1 MRFEPFSKLMS
12 ENTKNGIY
20 KSKDFMGTGT
30 PIVKMS
36 QLFGNRFI
44 DSYLDGYE
52 QIILDDKELEGYRLL
67 ENDLLFSRT
76 SVVPEGVGM
85 CSIIREK
92 ERDLVFES
100 NIIRVRLNNDLV
112 NPEFVFRYF
121 QSPQGRGS
129 VLSIAGGTNIKTIK
143 ASSLKDLKVP
153 LLDRDA
159 QNNVVEMLRN
169 YDNLIENNRRRIQ
182 LLEESARLLYQE
194 WFVHLR
200 FPGHEQVKI
209 TDGVPEGWDRL
220 SVTECCEKSTYGYTA
235 SASQDAI
242 GPKFLR
248 ITDIVPS
255 SISWADVPYCEADE
269 ATTKKYQLKEGDIV
283 VARTGATV
291 GYAKRMPSLSEPVIY
306 ASYLVKFSPNK
317 SVVDDLLLGVF
328 MESEQYKDF
337 VRGNAGGAAQPNAN
351 AQILGGA
358 KLLVPSELLQK
369 EFRSNVAPLIEQK
382 FLLEKQNASLAKA
395 RDLLLPKLMSGE
407 LTV

>member
-36 QLFGNRFI
+36 QQFGNRFI

-143 ASSLKDLKVP
+143 ASSLKDLKIP

-169 YDNLIENNRRRIQ
+169 YDDLIENNRRRIQ

-200 FPGHEQVKI
+200 FPGHEQVEI
-209 TDGVPEGWDRL
+209 TDGVPEGWDKTTADKVMDVLSGGTPKTKVPEFWDGEIPFFTPKDAKGLFTYDTEKTITDLGLSKCNSRL
-220 SVTECCEKSTYGYTA
+220 YPKYTVFITARGTVGKLSFAQRPMAMNQSCYALIAKGEISQEFLYSSLKA
-235 SASQDAI
+235 SIEQFKARASGAVFDAI
-242 GPKFLR
+242 VVDTFKNIPFL
-248 ITDIVPS
+248 IPS
-255 SISWADVPYCEADE
+255 SSLRDE
-269 ATTKKYQLKEGDIV
+269 FTEQ
-283 VARTGATV
+283 
-291 GYAKRMPSLSEPVIY
+291 
-306 ASYLVKFSPNK
+306 VK
-317 SVVDDLLLGVF
+317 GVF
-328 MESEQYKDF
+328 SQIDNLSIQNMKL
-337 VRGNAGGAAQPNAN
+337 AQ
-351 AQILGGA
+351 
-358 KLLVPSELLQK
+358 
-369 EFRSNVAPLIEQK
+369 
-382 FLLEKQNASLAKA
+382 A

>member
-1 MRFEPFSKLMS
+1 MRFELFSKLMS

-20 KSKDFMGTGT
+20 KSKDFMGTGI

-36 QLFGNRFI
+36 QQFGNRFI
-44 DSYLDGYE
+44 DSSLDGYE

-121 QSPQGRGS
+121 QSPKGRGS

-153 LLDRDA
+153 LLDRNA
-159 QNNVVEMLRN
+159 QNNVVEILRN
-169 YDNLIENNRRRIQ
+169 YDELIENNRRRIQ
-182 LLEESARLLYQE
+182 LLDESARLLYQE

-209 TDGVPEGWDRL
+209 TDGVPEGWSIKRVDSL
-220 SVTECCEKSTYGYTA
+220 LGKVAKKKKIKKEEYLEDGVVPCVDQSQEFIGGYIDDEEAAITENLPVVVFGDHT
-235 SASQDAI
+235 
-242 GPKFLR
+242 R
-248 ITDIVPS
+248 I
-255 SISWADVPYCEADE
+255 
-269 ATTKKYQLKEGDIV
+269 
-283 VARTGATV
+283 
-291 GYAKRMPSLSEPVIY
+291 
-306 ASYLVKFSPNK
+306 VKFI
-317 SVVDDLLLGVF
+317 
-328 MESEQYKDF
+328 DF
-337 VRGNAGGAAQPNAN
+337 PFAPGADGTQ
-351 AQILGGA
+351 
-358 KLLVPSELLQK
+358 LLVPNDEEIPRDFFYFMIS
-369 EFRSNVAPLIEQK
+369 SINVANAFYARHFK
-382 FLLEKQNASLAKA
+382 FLKAKDVLVPEKKLMHEFSLVVKDNMLQIKLLRNQNRSLAKA